1 MKKMRTIPLYVIDIW
16 KQNQIHSIVA
26 PADLTLLEAVRNFT
40 YFGNFN
46 VPLEIYD
53 SLGYIISSNQVS
65 GFFGKTIYVGARRI
79 ECGPGDHH
87 QMP

>member
-1 MKKMRTIPLYVIDIW
+1 MMRTIPLHVTGIW
-16 KQNQIHSIVA
+16 EQNQIYSIVA

-46 VPLEIYD
+46 APLEIYD
-53 SLGYIISSNQVS
+53 SSGYVISSKQVS
-65 GFFGKTIYVGARRI
+65 GFFGETIYVGARRI
-79 ECGPGDHH
+79 ECGGCDHH